1 MPILRKKKK
10 NNFTVIDNEILKN
23 KDLSLKAKGLLCL
36 MLGLPDDWNFSEVG
50 LTELSSDGAT
60 SVRSALQEIIE
71 KGYLTRDRIRD
82 KDGTLRDILYT
93 IYEEPILE
101 NHILDNEDN
110 KELNNKELNNKNIT
124 TTDIYKGNVIG
135 NEDTLYDY
143 LQENGFMLAPIHYEI
158 VSQWEDNDLTRY
170 AIKQA
175 VLNNKY
181 NINYI
186 NKILFSYAKN
196 NITSVQ
202 QAIEREEEFN
212 NKRDNYYKN
221 KYDIKESRYERE
233 KRLLEEMCKDD

>member
-1 MPILRKKKK
+1 MPILRKEKK
-10 NNFTVIDNEILKN
+10 NNFTVIDNKILKN
-23 KDLSLKAKGLLCL
+23 KELSLKAKGLLCL
-36 MLGLPDDWNFSEVG
+36 MLGLPDDWNFSEIG

-124 TTDIYKGNVIG
+124 TTNIKINAEENI
-135 NEDTLYDY
+135 YDY
-143 LQENGFMLAPIHYEI
+143 LQENGFILAPIHYEI
-158 VSQWEDNDLTRY
+158 VSQWEDNELTRY
-170 AIKQA
+170 AIKKA

-186 NKILFSYAKN
+186 DKILSSYKRN

-202 QAIEREEEFN
+202 QAIEDDEEFN
-212 NKRDNYYKN
+212 NRRDNYYKN
-221 KYDIKESRYERE
+221 KYEIKESRYERE